1 VVILGGSHSAF
12 SAVWALTN
20 LLPPNMFSP
29 ASIQLLYRNRLRIFY
44 PSAEEALLDN
54 YLDFTAQDICPVTN
68 RVFRLG
74 GLRGDARQLWR
85 RLSGR
90 PRTEPESRVVLQRIN
105 ALSPSVL
112 RTQLEEA
119 DLIICAL
126 GYRPH
131 TIPFFDAGGRRVPLM
146 ADLGLRS
153 VDSGCRVRLTDG
165 RALPNVFSLGL
176 ASGYLPYGH
185 MGGEASFVGQ
195 QNSLWLYQ
203 NDIGHT
209 VYKGVQCCLGAFPHA
224 GSALRLES

>member
-1 VVILGGSHSAF
+1 
-12 SAVWALTN
+12 
-20 LLPPNMFSP
+20 MFSP

-54 YLDFTAQDICPVTN
+54 YLDFTAQDICPVTH

-176 ASGYLPYGH
+176 PQVICLMATWVAKPALSG
-185 MGGEASFVGQ
+185 SR
-195 QNSLWLYQ
+195 
-203 NDIGHT
+203 T
-209 VYKGVQCCLGAFPHA
+209 VSGFIKMTSAIRFTRVCSAVLARFLTPDLRCALKANQPSRRGRNRLIADHAF
-224 GSALRLES
+224 GL